1 MESIKDRTRGIDMC
15 DAVCRS
21 LDAYNVEL
29 TSMVGVTT
37 DGAPAMVGRKAG
49 AVSLLSDKVA
59 NNGVTTRSHSTY
71 SKIPSHVHPKKSL
84 QVDELDLQESSEAR
98 AAYRDKNLIEF
109 YKGLSPSA

>member
-1 MESIKDRTRGIDMC
+1 MESIKDRTRGIDIC

-59 NNGVTTRSHSTY
+59 NNGATTEMEPDIKGIVANRRQHHKSHS
-71 SKIPSHVHPKKSL
+71 K
-84 QVDELDLQESSEAR
+84 
-98 AAYRDKNLIEF
+98 
-109 YKGLSPSA
+109 